1 MDKIIVKGLKVF
13 AFHGVNPEEQENGQ
27 LFILDIEA
35 HANLNKACQTDNLE
49 DTVSYA
55 KILKTA
61 QRVMTAQKD
70 FLLERVAQRVA
81 QALLEEYDR
90 LEIVDITIK
99 KPNAPINADFEYTA
113 VNIIRGR
120 DSLE

>member
-35 HANLNKACQTDNLE
+35 HANLHRACQTDDLE

-120 DSLE
+120 DCLE

>member
-27 LFILDIEA
+27 LFILDMEA

>member
-13 AFHGVNPEEQENGQ
+13 AFHGVNSEEQENGQ

-35 HANLNKACQTDNLE
+35 HANLNKACKTDNLE
-49 DTVSYA
+49 DTISYA

-81 QALLEEYDR
+81 QALLEEYDS

>member
-1 MDKIIVKGLKVF
+1 MDKIIVKGLRVF

>member
-1 MDKIIVKGLKVF
+1 MDKIIIKGLKIF
-13 AFHGVNPEEQENGQ
+13 AFHGVNPEEQKNGQ
-27 LFILDIEA
+27 LFVLDIEA
-35 HANLNKACQTDNLE
+35 HANLHKACETDNIE

-55 KILKTA
+55 KIIKTV
-61 QRVMTAQKD
+61 QYVVTSQKD
-70 FLLERVAQRVA
+70 FLLEHVAQRVA
-81 QALLEEYDR
+81 TALLEEYNR
-90 LEIVDITIK
+90 LDMVEVTIK